1 MFAQRLV
8 NLIFRMAGGNVGD
21 RLGPSQ
27 RRAFGRSKVGA
38 YPPARKGIQFAL
50 RHAAFAQRRKTLR
63 QALSGIAG
71 SSAAAQV
78 ALEAAGLSSS
88 ARGETLTVEDFARV
102 AEQIFATGD
111 RS

>member
-1 MFAQRLV
+1 MRNYRRMATARQVKGVHQTDGEGQIAYLTRGKMFAQRLV

-50 RHAAFAQRRKTLR
+50 RHAAFAQRLAMFLKTKGAAVDLR
-63 QALSGIAG
+63 DA
-71 SSAAAQV
+71 
-78 ALEAAGLSSS
+78 
-88 ARGETLTVEDFARV
+88 
-102 AEQIFATGD
+102 
-111 RS
+111 

>member
-38 YPPARKGIQFAL
+38 YPPARNGIQFAL
-50 RHAAFAQRRKTLR
+50 RHAAFAQRLAMFLKTEGAAVDLR
-63 QALSGIAG
+63 DA
-71 SSAAAQV
+71 
-78 ALEAAGLSSS
+78 
-88 ARGETLTVEDFARV
+88 
-102 AEQIFATGD
+102 
-111 RS
+111 